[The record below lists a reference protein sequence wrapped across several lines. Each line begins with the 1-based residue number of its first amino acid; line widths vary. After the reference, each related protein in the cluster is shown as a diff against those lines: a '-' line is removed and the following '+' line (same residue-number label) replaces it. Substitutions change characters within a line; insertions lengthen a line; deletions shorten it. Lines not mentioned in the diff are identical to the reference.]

1 MTNKEYPP
9 PVISA
14 LIRMTGWSQA
24 KIAKHLGISKAS
36 VSYSIQTGASPS
48 VTSFVSRLLGIPESH
63 LWPYRRSLG
72 DGSSFP
78 LRETSEKDKEGR

>member
-1 MTNKEYPP
+1 MNSKEYPP

-24 KIAKHLGISKAS
+24 QIAEKLGVSKAS

-48 VTSFVSRLLGIPESH
+48 ITSFVSQLLGIPESD
-63 LWPYRRSLG
+63 LWPYRRSRAGRSQPSL
-72 DGSSFP
+72 P
-78 LRETSEKDKEGR
+78 ETSDPSQVNR